1 MAPASKFIR
10 IELTGE
16 YYVKGL
22 YLVNDGK
29 FDGYSVIDNTLKK
42 DVKPPFKLM
51 LRAYITLDGKY
62 VERKKTFTF
71 TAPTTFINAVNHIRN
86 TKDHFKVDA
95 AIPKPLEP
103 SPAEVEALQKAENRL
118 SVTLG
123 EYWENDYCIHKITTV
138 RAKEQW
144 RPSTEKDMKSFYNT
158 WIKTSPMHNMK
169 VVAIKDTHIEALISV
184 VKSQRSLRTAKK
196 VTEALSPL
204 FKRFYKHNK
213 INELNPADIDLGDLN
228 NVREVMVTLIETKR
242 LYDAMFNYPID
253 KYRHIFIFLATGRRL
268 NEVLSLRIQDIDLAK
283 SMFDIHQDNSKS
295 GKKLSFVL
303 RPEMY
308 DALKNKTDL
317 IHPSDKNTTMDGS
330 TIRNHWE
337 KVKINAGLITG
348 YDEKKKPITY
358 DLHIHDIRHI
368 IATELRNSGV
378 TEEVSALV
386 LGHTRSS
393 ITARYASANAQ
404 LANDVYQFFLDKI
417 NGIIEQTAKWVD
429 A

>member
-1 MAPASKFIR
+1 
-10 IELTGE
+10 
-16 YYVKGL
+16 
-22 YLVNDGK
+22 
-29 FDGYSVIDNTLKK
+29 
-42 DVKPPFKLM
+42 
-51 LRAYITLDGKY
+51 
-62 VERKKTFTF
+62 
-71 TAPTTFINAVNHIRN
+71 
-86 TKDHFKVDA
+86 
-95 AIPKPLEP
+95 
-103 SPAEVEALQKAENRL
+103 
-118 SVTLG
+118 
-123 EYWENDYCIHKITTV
+123 
-138 RAKEQW
+138 
-144 RPSTEKDMKSFYNT
+144 
-158 WIKTSPMHNMK
+158 
-169 VVAIKDTHIEALISV
+169 

-213 INELNPADIDLGDLN
+213 INELNPADIDLGDLGN
-228 NVREVMVTLIETKR
+228 IREVTVTLEETKR

-253 KYRHIFIFLATGRRL
+253 KYRHIFLFLATGRRL

-283 SMFDIHQDNSKS
+283 KMFDIHQDNSKS
-295 GKKLSFVL
+295 GKKLTFVL

-308 DALKNKTDL
+308 DTLKNKTDL
-317 IHPSDKNTTMDGS
+317 IHPSDKGTIMDGS

-337 KVKINAGLITG
+337 KVKINAGLIIG

-358 DLHIHDIRHI
+358 GLHIHDIRHI

-417 NGIIEQTAKWVD
+417 NGIIEPTAKWVD